1 MREFLLRAL
10 KARTSPDFSVDNL
23 EEAGKMHIVARCIS
37 NALWVA
43 KGLREDTIMHV
54 NLEGPKLPPKTIS
67 FYGEKMRGMKGFV
80 FDEKGIAKFI
90 KLALEKGQ
98 NLKLNES
105 FEVYPG
111 IIVAKK
117 SFEAIIKEKSNN
129 MQLIYLHKKGQD
141 IRNFSFKKNVLFVFG
156 DYIGMP
162 RKTEF
167 LLNRLNAERISLGK
181 IDYYASQCITIVQN
195 ELDRRMQ

>member
-10 KARTSPDFSVDNL
+10 KAKTSPDFSLDNL
-23 EEAGKMHIVARCIS
+23 TDAGKLDIVARCIS

-43 KGLREDTIMHV
+43 QGLRQDTIMHV

-67 FYGEKMRGMKGFV
+67 FYGTRLKGFA

-90 KLALEKGQ
+90 KYALEKGQ

-141 IRNFSFKKNVLFVFG
+141 IRNFSFKENVLFVFG

-181 IDYYASQCITIVQN
+181 IDYHASQCITIVQN
-195 ELDRRMQ
+195 ELDRRIQ